1 MGNRDG
7 VVGAVKQNR
16 DYKKYN
22 PRVVWVGGI
31 ETKSIHR

>member
-1 MGNRDG
+1 MGNRAG
-7 VVGAVKQNR
+7 VVGAVKQNS

-22 PRVVWVGGI
+22 PCVVRVGGI

>member
-1 MGNRDG
+1 MGNRAG
-7 VVGAVKQNR
+7 VVGAVKQNT

-22 PRVVWVGGI
+22 RCVNRVGGI